1 MNWLTYSIDVV
12 IVEIKADFDP
22 YGGEYTLVSFGYR
35 LPIPLPPQ
43 YEKTFPPQPKPIF
56 YKHGLHVFIPRDK
69 WTGQYNMWEEYH
81 LIVKDDGVVEVKK
94 KET

>member
-1 MNWLTYSIDVV
+1 VRGLAYSIDVV
-12 IVEIKADFDP
+12 VVEVKADFDP
-22 YGGEYTLVSFGYR
+22 YGGEYTLVSFGYK

-43 YEKTFPPQPKPIF
+43 VDKIFPPPPKPIY
-56 YKHGLHVFIPRDK
+56 YKHGLHVFIPREK

-81 LIVKDDGVVEVKK
+81 LIVKDNGEVELKK